1 MDYGNERGSVLRSGQ
16 GIIVI
21 DHLAGKY
28 RERFKAMTDTEQQ
41 TVRQYYDV
49 LKTETKLSQEER
61 AQRAMQVF
69 LLQREGKK

>member
-1 MDYGNERGSVLRSGQ
+1 M
-16 GIIVI
+16 I

-28 RERFKAMTDTEQQ
+28 RERFKAMTDIEQQ
-41 TVRQYYDV
+41 TVRQYYEV

-61 AQRAMQVF
+61 AQRAMQVY